1 MDILKKIANAGATVI
16 VTIHQPPPPV
26 VRKIDN
32 LLLLLGGNIM
42 YDGHMGSPVERRFN
56 ELGHPK
62 PDDYNIADWILV
74 RKCWLWACFHGIM
87 LHVYVSIQYLPN
99 QFTHTTLSYTIASSP
114 DEFHQG
120 IRRNGFL
127 FG

>member
-42 YDGHMGSPVERRFN
+42 YDGHMGSPVEVRFSQA
-56 ELGHPK
+56 GFPK

-87 LHVYVSIQYLPN
+87 LHVYVSN
-99 QFTHTTLSYTIASSP
+99 
-114 DEFHQG
+114 
-120 IRRNGFL
+120 
-127 FG
+127 

>member
-42 YDGHMGSPVERRFN
+42 YDGHMGSPVEVRLSQAGF
-56 ELGHPK
+56 PK

-74 RKCWLWACFHGIM
+74 RKYRLWACFHTWH
-87 LHVYVSIQYLPN
+87 HVACIC
-99 QFTHTTLSYTIASSP
+99 LSH
-114 DEFHQG
+114 DMF
-120 IRRNGFL
+120 
-127 FG
+127 

>member
-42 YDGHMGSPVERRFN
+42 YDGHMGSPVEVKFKERGF
-56 ELGHPK
+56 PK

-74 RKCWLWACFHGIM
+74 KNWLCACFYRSCCM
-87 LHVYVSIQYLPN
+87 SLTRYVLN
-99 QFTHTTLSYTIASSP
+99 QFTHTTLSHHNSK
-114 DEFHQG
+114 
-120 IRRNGFL
+120 
-127 FG
+127 